1 MHDNDNYASIQCAIT
16 SPNSRGNVTIS
27 SSNINDHPVINLN
40 LLTTTTDQ
48 EVAVQAFKRA
58 RQLAQSIG
66 ITVGPEVTP
75 GEAVKTNDQILQ
87 WLKETTVAIHHASA
101 TCRTPKES
109 CSAYILTWY
118 IGAMGKEG
126 DPNAVVNASGSVFG
140 VSGLRVVDASAF
152 PFLPPGHTQSTVCK
166 SSCRCIRDVPEKKNS
181 FHLYT
186 IDMLAEKIAD
196 EIMTQSWTFFIVRH
210 PDDTLNR

>member
-1 MHDNDNYASIQCAIT
+1 MHDNDNYASIQCAII

-58 RQLAQSIG
+58 RQLAQSTG
-66 ITVGPEVTP
+66 IIVGPEVTP

-87 WLKETTVAIHHASA
+87 WLKETTVTVHHASA

-109 CSAYILTWY
+109 CSAYILT
-118 IGAMGKEG
+118 
-126 DPNAVVNASGSVFG
+126 
-140 VSGLRVVDASAF
+140 
-152 PFLPPGHTQSTVCK
+152 
-166 SSCRCIRDVPEKKNS
+166 
-181 FHLYT
+181 
-186 IDMLAEKIAD
+186 
-196 EIMTQSWTFFIVRH
+196 
-210 PDDTLNR
+210 